1 MNLNEFIET
10 KRIGKLKEI
19 TGDDI
24 HDNIEVFIYL
34 DGFFI
39 YDKSANFHYSLILE
53 NMEYVDNELSI
64 LEKQLY
70 EFCITIG
77 AIE

>member
-1 MNLNEFIET
+1 MNLNKFIET
-10 KRIGKLKEI
+10 KRLGKLKEI

-24 HDNIEVFIYL
+24 HDNIKVFIYL
-34 DGFFI
+34 DGYFI
-39 YDKSANFHYSLILE
+39 YDKSSNFHYSLILE
-53 NMEYVDNELSI
+53 NQEFIDSELYI

-70 EFCITIG
+70 DYCITIG